1 MRSGEKT
8 KILWP
13 FSIRYWLK
21 CGFYM
26 QISFSYCHLAS
37 DSHKMPIFT
46 IYFFKQAKPQNLL
59 LWIIFKSPNV
69 EMAISYT
76 TMELAAACMKRF
88 LEIVIKNWHETQFFL
103 HIYMYQINLNLQK
116 TAIPLKYRVFETP
129 GPNWVP
135 SGHLKG
141 CFMAGN
147 IF

>member
-1 MRSGEKT
+1 MVFICKSAFP
-8 KILWP
+8 IVIWP
-13 FSIRYWLK
+13 LIVIKCRYLL
-21 CGFYM
+21 Y
-26 QISFSYCHLAS
+26 I
-37 DSHKMPIFT
+37 
-46 IYFFKQAKPQNLL
+46 FFKQAKPQNLL

-116 TAIPLKYRVFETP
+116 TAIPLKYWVFETL
-129 GPNWVP
+129 GPTWVP

-141 CFMAGN
+141 CLMAGN
-147 IF
+147 II